1 MARVRQSVYNELATA
16 HVHVRHGVGSTAM
29 KQQHFWDVD
38 LVELGKR
45 WIDDMG
51 TFLLTAL
58 TFVGLALPVLIPTLI
73 LWYLFSINWSMNP

>member
-1 MARVRQSVYNELATA
+1 MACSGQWVYNNLQSA
-16 HVHVRHGVGSTAM
+16 HVCVRHGVEGTEM

-38 LVELGKR
+38 LIELGKR
-45 WIDDMG
+45 WLDDMG

-58 TFVGLALPVLIPTLI
+58 TFVGLAMPVLIPTLI